1 LAPDTSLTRHSL
13 NFSAPAACRALV
25 RKPKHSQAKPRTP
38 HVTEM
43 QDMEATSPVAAAA
56 ADTEVDMLGMDEEE
70 DADVAASASPV
81 ASAAA
86 GPPANG
92 HTNGVSGDSLL
103 GGFDETPA
111 FDEKPTFSQG
121 SVFFNK
127 QAYGSN

>member
-1 LAPDTSLTRHSL
+1 
-13 NFSAPAACRALV
+13 
-25 RKPKHSQAKPRTP
+25 
-38 HVTEM
+38 M

-56 ADTEVDMLGMDEEE
+56 ADPEVDMLGVDEEE

-92 HTNGVSGDSLL
+92 HSNGDSLL